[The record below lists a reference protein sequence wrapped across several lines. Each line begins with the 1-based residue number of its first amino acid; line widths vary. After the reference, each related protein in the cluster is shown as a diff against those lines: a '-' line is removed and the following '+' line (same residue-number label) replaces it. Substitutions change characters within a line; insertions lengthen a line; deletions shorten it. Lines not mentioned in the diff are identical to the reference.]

1 MRNPEEYKQQL
12 KELHIAHHLVLEQAE
27 ESFPLFK
34 NNKNNQ
40 EYERNYD
47 NDNMNLQEIDS
58 RLEELQ
64 KKMKQ
69 ENKKLCNEIDKMN
82 SELDSKKELY
92 EKMNSKDGGY
102 DDTERALIEMK
113 KQFKIIQTNTFIK
126 ALDLTLG
133 IIIVSYLIYKKSK

>member
-1 MRNPEEYKQQL
+1 MRNPEHYKQQL
-12 KELHIAHHLVLEQAE
+12 KEIHIAHHLALEQAE

-64 KKMKQ
+64 KTVKQ
-69 ENKKLCNEIDKMN
+69 ENKKLCTEIGKMN
-82 SELDSKKELY
+82 SELDNKKHMY
-92 EKMNSKDGGY
+92 EEMNSKDGGY

-113 KQFKIIQTNTFIK
+113 KQFKIVQTNTFIK
-126 ALDLTLG
+126 AFDLSLG
-133 IIIVSYLIYKKSK
+133 IILVSYLIYKKSK

>member
-1 MRNPEEYKQQL
+1 MRNPREYKQQL
-12 KELHIAHHLVLEQAE
+12 KEIHIAHNLALEQAE

-34 NNKNNQ
+34 NNKNNKA
-40 EYERNYD
+40 YERNYD

-64 KKMKQ
+64 KTIKQ
-69 ENKKLCNEIDKMN
+69 ENNKLSTKIDELN
-82 SELDSKKELY
+82 SELDNKKELY

-113 KQFKIIQTNTFIK
+113 KHFKILQTNTFIK
-126 ALDLTLG
+126 AFDLSLG